1 VPPDPTLGDLAV
13 GLFPAAKAKKGAP
26 PALAKDL
33 AAKFTPANGL
43 ISAQAAGPYLNF
55 RIDRAALLRAV
66 TENAGQVPKTP
77 GAGKTVLI
85 DYSSP
90 NIAKQLAYHHI
101 RSTMIGWA
109 LVNLHRTLGY
119 QVVGINHL

>member
-1 VPPDPTLGDLAV
+1 MPGLPLNPFRRAAAEVVARALDLPAEVFPVTVPPDPTLGDLAV

-43 ISAQAAGPYLNF
+43 VGAQAAGPYLNF
-55 RIDRAALLRAV
+55 RIDRAALFRAV
-66 TENAGQVPKTP
+66 TEHAGEVPKTP

-90 NIAKQLAYHHI
+90 NI
-101 RSTMIGWA
+101 
-109 LVNLHRTLGY
+109 
-119 QVVGINHL
+119 